1 MKKLLG
7 VLVALLVINTAYS
20 QQAGKFRYQ
29 MDLGTAVPKDGGIG
43 AIVNLEPQVL
53 VRNNLALGMRVG
65 VAGLAKDIVYYDIPD
80 DYDGEIGA
88 NISVLGTANYYFN
101 FGSGRVAPYIGAGFG
116 YYSLSNLDIEESN
129 YHDDDFENLTA
140 DFAWAPMIRA
150 GVELNKFRIGVEYNF
165 VPKSD
170 LQNVRGDVIGQAT
183 NEYFAFTLGFF
194 VGGGRWGR
202 HLSAAAH

>member
-1 MKKLLG
+1 MEKLLG
-7 VLVALLVINTAYS
+7 VLVALLIMNTAYS

-29 MDLGTAVPKDGGIG
+29 MDFGTAVPKDGGLG

-53 VRNNLALGMRVG
+53 VMNNLAVGMRMG

-88 NISVLGTANYYFN
+88 NLSVLATANYYFN
-101 FGSGRVAPYIGAGFG
+101 FGRGKVAPYIGGGFG
-116 YYSLSNLDIEESN
+116 YYSLSNIDIEDTDIDE
-129 YHDDDFENLTA
+129 DDVENLEA
-140 DFAWAPMIRA
+140 DFAWAPMVRA

-165 VPKSD
+165 VPKSN
-170 LQNVRGDVIGQAT
+170 LQNVGGDVIGRAT

-194 VGGGRWGR
+194 VGGGRWGN
-202 HLSAAAH
+202 

>member
-7 VLVALLVINTAYS
+7 VLVALFLINTAYS

-29 MDLGTAVPKDGGIG
+29 MDLGIAAPKDGGIG

-53 VRNNLALGMRVG
+53 VLNNLALGMRLG

-88 NISVLGTANYYFN
+88 NVSLLGTANYFFN
-101 FGSGRVAPYIGAGFG
+101 FGKGNVAPYVGAGFG
-116 YYSLSNLDIEESN
+116 YYSLSNLEIEDSY
-129 YHDDDFENLTA
+129 YHDDDFENLEA
-140 DFAWAPMIRA
+140 DFAWAPMLRA

-165 VPKSD
+165 VPKSN

-202 HLSAAAH
+202 HFSAASR

>member
-7 VLVALLVINTAYS
+7 VLVALLIMNTAYS

-29 MDLGTAVPKDGGIG
+29 MDFGTAVPKDGGIG

-53 VRNNLALGMRVG
+53 VMNNLAVGMRMG

-88 NISVLGTANYYFN
+88 NLSVLATANYYFN
-101 FGSGRVAPYIGAGFG
+101 FGRGKVAPYIGGGFG
-116 YYSLSNLDIEESN
+116 YYSLSNIDIEDTDIDE
-129 YHDDDFENLTA
+129 DDVENLEA
-140 DFAWAPMIRA
+140 DFAWAPMMRA

-165 VPKSD
+165 VPKSN
-170 LQNVRGDVIGQAT
+170 LQNVGGDVIGRAT

-194 VGGGRWGR
+194 VGGGRWGN
-202 HLSAAAH
+202 

>member
-7 VLVALLVINTAYS
+7 VLVALLIMNTAYS

-29 MDLGTAVPKDGGIG
+29 MDFGTAVPKDGGIG
-43 AIVNLEPQVL
+43 AIVNLEPQILVL
-53 VRNNLALGMRVG
+53 DNLAVGMRMG

-88 NISVLGTANYYFN
+88 NVSVLATANYYFN
-101 FGSGRVAPYIGAGFG
+101 FGEGRVAPYIGGGFG
-116 YYSLSNLDIEESN
+116 YYSLSNIDIEETDIDE
-129 YHDDDFENLTA
+129 DDIENLEA
-140 DFAWAPMIRA
+140 DFAWAPMVRA

-165 VPKSD
+165 VPKSN
-170 LQNVRGDVIGQAT
+170 LQNVGGDVIGQAT

-194 VGGGRWGR
+194 VGGGRWGN
-202 HLSAAAH
+202 

>member
-7 VLVALLVINTAYS
+7 VLVALLIMNTAYS

-29 MDLGTAVPKDGGIG
+29 MDFGTAVPKDGGLG

-53 VRNNLALGMRVG
+53 VMNNLAVGMRMG

-80 DYDGEIGA
+80 DYDGEVGA
-88 NISVLGTANYYFN
+88 NLSVLATANYYFN
-101 FGSGRVAPYIGAGFG
+101 FGRGTVAPYVGGGFG
-116 YYSLSNLDIEESN
+116 YYSLSNIDIEDTDIDE
-129 YHDDDFENLTA
+129 DDVENLET
-140 DFAWAPMIRA
+140 DFAWAPMVRA

-165 VPKSD
+165 VPKSN
-170 LQNVRGDVIGQAT
+170 LQNVGGDVIGRAT

-194 VGGGRWGR
+194 VGGGRWGN
-202 HLSAAAH
+202 

>member
-7 VLVALLVINTAYS
+7 IFVALLIMNTAYS
-20 QQAGKFRYQ
+20 QQAGRFRYQ
-29 MDLGTAVPKDGGIG
+29 MDFGTAVPKDGGIG
-43 AIVNLEPQVL
+43 AIVNIEPQVL
-53 VRNNLALGMRVG
+53 AMDNLAIGMRMG

-88 NISVLGTANYYFN
+88 NVSVLATANYYFN
-101 FGSGRVAPYIGAGFG
+101 FGKGNVAPYVGAGFG
-116 YYSLSNLDIEESN
+116 YYGLSNIDIEETN
-129 YHDDDFENLTA
+129 IDEDEIENLEA
-140 DFAWAPMIRA
+140 AFAWAPMVRA

-165 VPKSD
+165 VPKSN
-170 LQNVRGDVIGQAT
+170 LQNVGGDVIGQAT

-202 HLSAAAH
+202 NFSAAAH

>member
-7 VLVALLVINTAYS
+7 VLVALLIMNTAYS

-29 MDLGTAVPKDGGIG
+29 MDFGTAVPKDGGIG

-53 VRNNLALGMRVG
+53 VMNNLAVGMRMG

-88 NISVLGTANYYFN
+88 NLSVLATANYYFN
-101 FGSGRVAPYIGAGFG
+101 FGRGKVAPYIGGGFG
-116 YYSLSNLDIEESN
+116 YYSLSNIDIEDTDIDE
-129 YHDDDFENLTA
+129 DDVENLEA
-140 DFAWAPMIRA
+140 DFAWAPMVRA

-165 VPKSD
+165 VPKSN
-170 LQNVRGDVIGQAT
+170 LQNVGGDVIGRAT

-194 VGGGRWGR
+194 VGGGRWGN
-202 HLSAAAH
+202 